1 MTTDGQ
7 DVRGVHVIPRFAHT
21 MLKEAIILSP
31 LGVISTALN
40 PRIMSVETLYE
51 TRNPVWPTK

>member
-1 MTTDGQ
+1 MTTDGH
-7 DVRGVHVIPRFAHT
+7 DVRGVHVRPRFAHT

-31 LGVISTALN
+31 VGVISTALN

-51 TRNPVWPTK
+51 TRNTVWPTK